1 MPDPFKQLASIFEKR
16 MVDHAARAISGVP
29 CELGTITA
37 SGLKLDNF
45 KHEIPDYL
53 VADWLVKIHFPAF
66 SLVGTA
72 TSPVDDQGN
81 DLPGAITTS
90 LTRYD
95 FQAREVDEVRLEL
108 KANLKAGDRVLA
120 VPVNGGQ
127 DAVVIAKVIANV

>member
-1 MPDPFKQLASIFEKR
+1 MGDPFKQLASILEQR
-16 MVDHAARAISGVP
+16 MAGHAERAISGVP

-37 SGLKLDNF
+37 SGLKLDSF
-45 KHEIPDYL
+45 KHEIQDYL
-53 VADWLVKIHFPAF
+53 IADWLVKIHFPAF

-95 FQAREVDEVRLEL
+95 FLSREVDEVRLEL
-108 KANLKAGDRVLA
+108 KADLKPGDRVLV

-127 DAVVIAKVIANV
+127 DAMVISAVAPNA